1 MSFWWT
7 AICGKMVHSDHS
19 RPYLDQKFWISVLKA
34 TIFGR
39 TPRSLP
45 QIPHFYTATCG
56 RLVSCDKLA
65 TFILYNTST
74 STPTCILRL
83 VLVLVPQVTLVCT
96 KRISSKVPP
105 SLSKVELK
113 PASPSWP
120 CSSCDWHQL
129 LMPPLKNLLNFR
141 RC

>member
-1 MSFWWT
+1 M
-7 AICGKMVHSDHS
+7 AICAKMIHSDHS
-19 RPYLDQKFWISVLKA
+19 RSYSDQKFWISVLKA

-83 VLVLVPQVTLVCT
+83 VLVLVPQVTLIYFV
-96 KRISSKVPP
+96 RSSLLCK
-105 SLSKVELK
+105 L
-113 PASPSWP
+113 PANINEADRSNRVQKDSFKF
-120 CSSCDWHQL
+120 L
-129 LMPPLKNLLNFR
+129 LCLLR
-141 RC
+141 RSRSESAQQR